1 MKNSSAYK
9 VNTKDTMKF
18 SVTSSNISTNEDLK
32 IMEISPT
39 TQVKMV
45 AVKKAIIRGVGF
57 FIIVQICIQLL
68 LRWLRNFRLTFRVI
82 F

>member
-1 MKNSSAYK
+1 
-9 VNTKDTMKF
+9 
-18 SVTSSNISTNEDLK
+18 
-32 IMEISPT
+32 MEISPT